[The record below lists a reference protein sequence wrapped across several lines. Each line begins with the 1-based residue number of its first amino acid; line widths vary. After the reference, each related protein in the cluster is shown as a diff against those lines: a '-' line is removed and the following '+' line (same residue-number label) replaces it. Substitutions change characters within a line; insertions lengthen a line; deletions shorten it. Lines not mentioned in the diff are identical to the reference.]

1 MRRALAVAPLLALL
15 LAPAALAVE
24 ALDADALVRRAE
36 TVLRGDTAEMRAS
49 MTIERP
55 RWTRTVRFRSW
66 DDRAHDRSFIRI
78 LEPAKDRGAGF
89 LKIEKTLWTYL
100 PAVER
105 TTRLPPSMLLQPWM
119 GSDFTN
125 DDLVRESSL
134 IDDYTARLLGERE
147 IDGTAA
153 IGVELL
159 PKPEAPVVWAKI
171 EMWLE
176 KERLAPLSGSYYDE
190 PEPGRYQAV
199 RAIRYGD
206 VSVVQGRPLPHRWE
220 IEALDKPGNKTRV
233 VLEEIVFDR
242 PMPDEIFTQKNL
254 ERAEA
259 VR

>member
-1 MRRALAVAPLLALL
+1 MIARLGLALL
-15 LAPAALAVE
+15 LALPAAAG
-24 ALDADALVRRAE
+24 AKDYQADELVHRAE
-36 TVLRGDTAEMRAS
+36 NVLRGQTAEMLAA

-66 DDRAHDRSFIRI
+66 DDRANDRSFIRI
-78 LEPAKDRGAGF
+78 LEPAKDRGSGF
-89 LKIEKTLWTYL
+89 LKVEQTLWTYL

-147 IDGTAA
+147 IDGRTA
-153 IGVELL
+153 IGVELV

-171 EMWLE
+171 ELWLE
-176 KERLAPLSGSYYDE
+176 KERLAPLVGSYFDE
-190 PEPGRYQAV
+190 PEKGSYQAV
-199 RAIRYGD
+199 RSMRYSD
-206 VSVVQGRPLPHRWE
+206 VRMVQGRPLPHTWE
-220 IEALDKPGNKTRV
+220 IESLDKPGSKTRV

-242 PMPDEIFTQKNL
+242 PMPDELFTQKNL

>member
-1 MRRALAVAPLLALL
+1 MTRTLVALALL
-15 LAPAALAVE
+15 LASARGAAE
-24 ALDADALVRRAE
+24 PLDADALVHRAE
-36 TVLRGDTAEMRAS
+36 NVLRGQTAEMLAA

-55 RWTRTVRFRSW
+55 RWSRTVRFRSW
-66 DDRAHDRSFIRI
+66 DDRARDRSFIRI
-78 LEPAKDRGAGF
+78 LEPAKDRGSGF
-89 LKIEKTLWTYL
+89 LKVEQTLWTYL

-147 IDGTAA
+147 IDGRTA

-171 EMWLE
+171 ELWLE
-176 KERLAPLSGSYYDE
+176 KERLCPLAGSYYDE
-190 PEPGRYQAV
+190 PEKGSYQAV
-199 RAIRYGD
+199 RSMRYSD
-206 VSVVQGRPLPHRWE
+206 VRMVQGRPLPHTWE
-220 IEALDKPGNKTRV
+220 IESLDKAGSKTRV

>member
-1 MRRALAVAPLLALL
+1 MSRALLALAVLLV
-15 LAPAALAVE
+15 PALARAE

-36 TVLRGDTAEMRAS
+36 EVMRGSTAEMRAS
-49 MTIERP
+49 MTVERP

-66 DDRAHDRSFIRI
+66 DDRARDRSFIRI
-78 LEPAKDRGAGF
+78 LEPAKDRGSGF
-89 LKIEKTLWTYL
+89 LKVEKTLWTYL

-134 IDDYTARLLGERE
+134 IEDYTPRLLGERE
-147 IDGTAA
+147 IGGVAA
-153 IGVELL
+153 VGVELS

-176 KERLAPLSGSYYDE
+176 QERLCPLFGSYYDE
-190 PEPGRYQAV
+190 PEPGSFQAV
-199 RAIRYGD
+199 RTLRYSD
-206 VSVVQGRPLPHRWE
+206 VRVVQGRPLPHLWK
-220 IEALDKPGNKTRV
+220 IESLDKPGHKTRV

-242 PMPDEIFTQKNL
+242 PMPDEIFTQRNL
-254 ERAEA
+254 ERVEA

>member
-1 MRRALAVAPLLALL
+1 MTRAFALACLLGAAAAAPG
-15 LAPAALAVE
+15 PE
-24 ALDADALVRRAE
+24 TLDADALVRRAE
-36 TVLRGDTAEMRAS
+36 NVLRGDTAEMRAA
-49 MTIERP
+49 MTIVRP

-66 DDRAHDRSFIRI
+66 DDRAHDRSLIRI
-78 LEPAKDRGAGF
+78 LEPARDRGSGF
-89 LKIEKTLWTYL
+89 LKIEQTLWTYL

-134 IDDYTARLLGERE
+134 IDDYTPRLLPERE
-147 IDGTAA
+147 IDGVPAL
-153 IGVELL
+153 GVELL

-176 KERLAPLSGSYYDE
+176 KERLAPLRGSYYDE
-190 PEPGRYQAV
+190 PEKGNFQAV
-199 RAIRYGD
+199 RTLRYSD
-206 VSVVQGRPLPHRWE
+206 VRMVQGRPLPHTWE
-220 IEALDKPGNKTRV
+220 IESQDKPGQMTRV
-233 VLEEIVFDR
+233 VLEEIAFDR
-242 PMPDEIFTQKNL
+242 AMPDEIFTQKNL